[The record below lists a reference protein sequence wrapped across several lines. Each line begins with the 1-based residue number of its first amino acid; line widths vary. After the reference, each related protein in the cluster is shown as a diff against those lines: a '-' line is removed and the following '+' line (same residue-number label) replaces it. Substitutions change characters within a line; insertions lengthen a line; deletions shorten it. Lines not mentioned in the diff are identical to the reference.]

1 VKIGCIIPAHL
12 KSVRFPKKI
21 LYKIYGLEMIE
32 HVRRRALLSLQLNKR
47 VYVASGDP
55 SILTVV
61 KKNRGKVIK
70 TFQNHQNGTSRV
82 AEALKKTNFTHVI
95 ILQGDEPLIYPKYID
110 KFIMEIKKDRNNNI
124 DCWNLVSPI
133 TNYKDL
139 QKKSFVKTKLTK
151 YNYIKSLD
159 RIYDKKEKKNVFKI
173 LGLIALKK
181 DAILKLIKIKPST
194 NEKTKYIEQLRII
207 ENNMILKGVK
217 VKQALPSINE
227 KKDLKKVLEVLN
239 NNNAQKKIFNK
250 IVTEYK

>member
-1 VKIGCIIPAHL
+1 
-12 KSVRFPKKI
+12 
-21 LYKIYGLEMIE
+21 M
-32 HVRRRALLSLQLNKR
+32 
-47 VYVASGDP
+47 
-55 SILTVV
+55 
-61 KKNRGKVIK
+61 
-70 TFQNHQNGTSRV
+70 
-82 AEALKKTNFTHVI
+82 I

-151 YNYIKSLD
+151 FNYIKSLD
-159 RIYDKKEKKNVFKI
+159 RIYDKKEKNVYKI

-181 DAILKLIKIKPST
+181 DAILKLIKIKPSP

-227 KKDLKKVLEVLN
+227 KKDLKKVFEELDN
-239 NNNAQKKIFNK
+239 NKVQKKIFNK
-250 IVTEYK
+250 ILT